1 VCFFFSPP
9 FINKEKNGE
18 KLKKTMQNMQN
29 MQKIEVL
36 TLEGYSFQLLRNSG
50 Q

>member
-18 KLKKTMQNMQN
+18 KLKKTMQNMQ
-29 MQKIEVL
+29 KIEVL